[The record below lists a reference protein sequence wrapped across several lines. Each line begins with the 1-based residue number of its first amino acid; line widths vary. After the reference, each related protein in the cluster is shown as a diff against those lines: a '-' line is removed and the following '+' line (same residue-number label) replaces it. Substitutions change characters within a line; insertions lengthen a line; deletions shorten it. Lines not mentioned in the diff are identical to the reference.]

1 VISAWTKGGNVPNA
15 TVRLQ
20 AVPDSLTP
28 DFSFGCGSND
38 GTASCDLGAIDA
50 KSAERQLEA
59 KATVPAT
66 ASTVKSVRLIVI
78 GSAANLPK
86 DPKAAATV
94 AITKPAASKSTPT
107 PTPTTTPITSS
118 LPVGSLPAVSTAN
131 PTTGASLSPGG
142 NAAGLFPTL
151 KPSPSANSSSGSG
164 TPLNAKARQAA
175 DTSAL
180 PESAPVVGA
189 QLAGLAALLVA
200 FVLAVTRF
208 SIRRRPAPATGAA
221 AGASPAGPTG
231 EAPAAKG
238 TDSKPSDA
246 APKAPESAGTAEP
259 AAAAHNSADPSD
271 EHESAAPETGSDK
284 SDPDKRESDA

>member
-1 VISAWTKGGNVPNA
+1 VPNA

-20 AVPDSLTP
+20 VTPDSLTP

-66 ASTVKSVRLIVI
+66 ASTVKSVRLTVI
-78 GSAANLPK
+78 GSAANLTK
-86 DPKAAATV
+86 DPKAATSV
-94 AITKPAASKSTPT
+94 TITKPASAKAATTPAA
-107 PTPTTTPITSS
+107 TPTTSP
-118 LPVGSLPAVSTAN
+118 LPVGSLPAVVAGN

-142 NAAGLFPTL
+142 NASDLFPTL
-151 KPSPSANSSSGSG
+151 KPSPSPSPGSHASPSS
-164 TPLNAKARQAA
+164 PANAKARQAA

-208 SIRRRPAPATGAA
+208 SIRRRPAPAAAGA
-221 AGASPAGPTG
+221 AGASPAEPAGAAAG
-231 EAPAAKG
+231 VAAKG
-238 TDSKPSDA
+238 TDAKPSDA
-246 APKAPESAGTAEP
+246 APKAPESAGTAAP
-259 AAAAHNSADPSD
+259 AAAAQNPAAPARKD
-271 EHESAAPETGSDK
+271 ENAAHESDSG
-284 SDPDKRESDA
+284 ESDLDA

>member
-20 AVPDSLTP
+20 TVPDSLTP
-28 DFSFGCGSND
+28 NFSFGCGSSN

-78 GSAANLPK
+78 GSAANLTK
-86 DPKAAATV
+86 DPKAAAAV
-94 AITKPAASKSTPT
+94 AITKPAPSKTT
-107 PTPTTTPITSS
+107 PTPTTTPTTSP
-118 LPVGSLPAVSTAN
+118 LPVGSLPAVATIN

-151 KPSPSANSSSGSG
+151 KPSPSASSSPGSG

-208 SIRRRPAPATGAA
+208 SIRRRPAPATAA
-221 AGASPAGPTG
+221 PAGASPAGPAG
-231 EAPAAKG
+231 E
-238 TDSKPSDA
+238 
-246 APKAPESAGTAEP
+246 

-284 SDPDKRESDA
+284 SDPDKRDSDA